1 MLRSSSKKLSG
12 GGVGMDDSLCSPSMR
27 LHSDPPPSLGASAH
41 LSSTNRLHLPLYLSS
56 E

>member
-12 GGVGMDDSLCSPSMR
+12 GGVGMDDFLCSPSMR
-27 LHSDPPPSLGASAH
+27 LHSDPPLGASAH
-41 LSSTNRLHLPLYLSS
+41 LSSTNQLHLPLYLSS